1 MVFQMIDPHFSK
13 KHQDVECKAAKLQQT
28 PRSLLRQIFR
38 KTKLYT
44 EL

>member
-1 MVFQMIDPHFSK
+1 MVDPHFSK
-13 KHQDVECKAAKLQQT
+13 KHRDAERKAAELQQT

-38 KTKLYT
+38 KTKLHA